1 MRPDRILS
9 MLSIAAK
16 AGRIVSGGFQ
26 TEKAIQSQEAC
37 LVIIAEDASDNTKKK
52 YTDSC
57 AFYEIP
63 CIVYG
68 QSENLGHCI
77 GKEFRKTLAVT
88 DPGIAGSIVKKTEV
102 IG

>member
-1 MRPDRILS
+1 MRPDKIMS

-16 AGRIVSGGFQ
+16 AGKIVSGGFQ
-26 TEKAIQSQEAC
+26 TEKAIQGGSAC

-52 YTDSC
+52 YTDNC

-63 CIVYG
+63 CVIYG
-68 QSENLGHCI
+68 QSEDLGHCI

-88 DPGIAGSIVKKTEV
+88 DPGLAGSIVKKTEV